1 MPSLLIKNIPPRLH
15 AKLKQRAA
23 GNRRSLNGE
32 AIHVLEAAV
41 GHRPP
46 EDSASAGAV
55 GTPLDESA
63 LAALPPD
70 IAERLRAMRELRES
84 LAARKMD
91 FAAWRKS
98 VRDARR

>member
-15 AKLKQRAA
+15 AELKQRAA

-41 GHRPP
+41 GHRPSDVSAP
-46 EDSASAGAV
+46 AGAASA
-55 GTPLDESA
+55 PLDESA

-70 IAERLRAMRELRES
+70 IAARLRSMRELRES
-84 LAARKMD
+84 MAARKVD
-91 FAAWRKS
+91 FTAWRKS
-98 VRDARR
+98 IQDARR